1 MKRPIIFTGAL
12 VLVLAGFSDVTLA
25 QSGANCTSGGSH
37 SSFRVLQQEQLQQSA
52 APARSQFSMD
62 LPDGIEYRE
71 IFGRQLMSERELK
84 SYIRKVDRYAS
95 KPDKQAEYIARHR
108 EKMLSRARKK
118 GIDPADLEPM
128 EAPASP

>member
-12 VLVLAGFSDVTLA
+12 VLVLAGFSDVTFA
-25 QSGANCTSGGSH
+25 QSGANCTSGGSQ

-84 SYIRKVDRYAS
+84 RYVSKVDKYAS
-95 KPDKQAEYIARHR
+95 NPEKQARYIAEHR
-108 EKMLSRARKK
+108 EKMRSRAKKK
-118 GIDPADLEPM
+118 GMNPDALEPA